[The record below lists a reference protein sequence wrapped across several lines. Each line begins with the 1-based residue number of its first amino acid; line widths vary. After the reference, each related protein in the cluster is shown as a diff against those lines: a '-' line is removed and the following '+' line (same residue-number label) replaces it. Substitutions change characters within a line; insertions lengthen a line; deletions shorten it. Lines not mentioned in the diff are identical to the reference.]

1 MARKLG
7 APYKLSSAASDA
19 LVDSAVSKSQRAKN
33 AGDALRQ
40 LNNVPQEIN
49 TVEDAASASRDLSQV
64 NKNLRAARRPR

>member
-7 APYKLSSAASDA
+7 APYKLSGAASDA

-40 LNNVPQEIN
+40 LNNEPQEIN